1 MAITF
6 QRTAT
11 VYRLWVDADLRE
23 LFEVHAAA
31 GWSSMLVCHNE
42 KGAGVEWA
50 VTMQQRGKR
59 EVLTAALTDVV
70 VSDLATVEVQ
80 TVARFNR
87 AHPDDQIEAH

>member
-1 MAITF
+1 M
-6 QRTAT
+6 AT

-23 LFEVHAAA
+23 LFEVHAGA
-31 GWSSMLVCHNE
+31 GWSSMMVCHNE

-50 VTMQQRGKR
+50 VTMQRRGKR
-59 EVLTAALTDVV
+59 EVLTASLTDVV
-70 VSDLATVEVQ
+70 VSDLATVEAQ

>member
-11 VYRLWVDADLRE
+11 AYRLWLDADLRE
-23 LFEVHAAA
+23 LFAVHAAA

-42 KGAGVEWA
+42 KGAGVEWS

-59 EVLTAALTDVV
+59 EVVNAKLTDVV

-87 AHPDDQIEAH
+87 QHPNNRIEAP